1 MSASVWIKRLKCLI
15 LVTIFASVGNYISTS
30 KAGAPV
36 TPLEAAPGLLMLLA
50 ATLVGCILY
59 ELVNK
64 VSSKNLPV
72 IAYVSLI
79 AIIITIPGVFPFAD
93 YCIESIGK
101 IGLLP
106 LCTPILAY
114 AGISIGKDLD
124 TFKQQGVS
132 IVIISLFA
140 FIGTYIGS
148 AIIAE
153 VILRVAG
160 VI

>member
-64 VSSKNLPV
+64 VSSKNLPRLRSAPASTSLGL
-72 IAYVSLI
+72 IVS
-79 AIIITIPGVFPFAD
+79 PMP
-93 YCIESIGK
+93 S
-101 IGLLP
+101 
-106 LCTPILAY
+106 
-114 AGISIGKDLD
+114 
-124 TFKQQGVS
+124 
-132 IVIISLFA
+132 
-140 FIGTYIGS
+140 S
-148 AIIAE
+148 A
-153 VILRVAG
+153 V
-160 VI
+160 